1 MKTHAELIKITEE
14 MQNKELVDALNKNF
28 TELKESSEKRD
39 QVMLNAI
46 GKLEAKTS
54 NLEIR
59 MSKLENRM
67 EKVEFSLNRII
78 DHLSGKKLL
87 TEE

>member
-1 MKTHAELIKITEE
+1 MKVNAELITIEEE
-14 MQNKELVDALNKNF
+14 MQSKELVDALNKNF
-28 TELKESSEKRD
+28 QELKESFEQRD

-46 GKLEAKTS
+46 G
-54 NLEIR
+54 NLEI
-59 MSKLENRM
+59 KTTNLENRL
-67 EKVEFSLNRII
+67 ERVELNLYRVI

>member
-1 MKTHAELIKITEE
+1 MKTHAQLITITED
-14 MQNKELVDALNKNF
+14 MANKELVDALNKNF
-28 TELKESSEKRD
+28 QELKESSEQRD

-46 GKLEAKTS
+46 GKLETKTA
-54 NLEIR
+54 N
-59 MSKLENRM
+59 LENRM
-67 EKVEFSLNRII
+67 ERVEFNLNRII